1 MMILKSESKNVKSA
15 TNFQPQVA
23 ELIMS
28 HEISARPW
36 EKLVVDYFTLF
47 NQNYL
52 ININKY
58 ISVLSCMHVYLNV
71 VDIIIKLYAF
81 LFAKS
86 LTTIENASNGFV
98 TSCGVP
104 KPKTTKHFSS

>member
-1 MMILKSESKNVKSA
+1 
-15 TNFQPQVA
+15 
-23 ELIMS
+23 
-28 HEISARPW
+28 
-36 EKLVVDYFTLF
+36 
-47 NQNYL
+47 
-52 ININKY
+52 
-58 ISVLSCMHVYLNV
+58 MHVYLNV